1 MTWLKR
7 NHLFGGVLLLCGLAL
22 IAEGWWWREA
32 RQQAGRALVGLEQK
46 KQERDW
52 LARQTP
58 ALSAANEQAIVH
70 DLAQAAK
77 VLVGLRAA
85 LQAGDGKTPATPPP
99 PKPIDAYFDI
109 AAMVEKTRAL
119 AARAQ
124 VMTKSDERFG
134 FATHAN
140 AGPEAEL
147 LPAVYRQRHLAQFL
161 VEALL
166 EARPRALL
174 RVQRERPLTA
184 AQRAQRN
191 QPGPTGVAAGAALIG
206 SGGQA
211 ADFFDLDAL
220 SSLRL
225 PGRIESESF
234 RFEFTGQTPALRA
247 FLNSLATGPLPV
259 IVRRVEVE
267 RLTTETS
274 STAIPP
280 AGAPVPLVSQNL
292 SKFAVVVECVELL
305 PAPEPSTP

>member
-77 VLVGLRAA
+77 VLAGLRAA
-85 LQAGDGKTPATPPP
+85 LQAGDGKTPASPP

-109 AAMVEKTRAL
+109 AALVEKTRAL